1 MKKFLIAIA
10 ALVFVSSSSFAERY
24 VMVTHGEGKDPFWP
38 VVQKGGE
45 DAARAIGADFEYIY
59 NPSADMADMASSIQ
73 AAAATQPDGMV
84 ISLPDPDALGPAIK
98 AAVAAGVPVITM
110 NSGLESS
117 ASLGALMHVGQPEY
131 LAGQSAGARAKA
143 EGATKALC
151 MIQEAYNTA
160 LVDRC
165 EGYGESVPMEF
176 TDTTSDPAT
185 IQTRATAAL
194 QANPDVDAILSVGPH
209 VCSAVALALDDL
221 GMSVHHS
228 CFDLSP
234 DVMDLIN
241 AGKVAFTI
249 DQQQRLQ
256 GYMPIIVLHLYNN
269 GAGLLPGANIPSGP
283 GFVDKSNA
291 SSVAALAGI
300 VVVPLYFNPTTAALH
315 EAFPTAY
322 YAEPVLWAGFA
333 AGLLQTLLQV
343 IFWDKM
349 GFRTIKD
356 GALNGIWLGAILGGI
371 QNLNEASQYA
381 VFNATGQ
388 AFITV
393 LIYIIFTAVSGGA
406 IAWAFARGEKSEK

>member
-1 MKKFLIAIA
+1 MKKIILTFFAI
-10 ALVFVSSSSFAERY
+10 VFVASAAFAERY
-24 VMVTHGEGKDPFWP
+24 VMVTHGEGNDPFWP

-73 AAAATQPDGMV
+73 AAAATSPDGMV

-209 VCSAVALALDDL
+209 VCDAVSKALDDL
-221 GMSVHHS
+221 GMTVHHS

-234 DVMDLIN
+234 AVMDLIN

-256 GYMPIIVLHLYNN
+256 GYLPIIVLHLYNN

-291 SSVAALAGI
+291 TSVAALAGI
-300 VVVPLYFNPTTAALH
+300 
-315 EAFPTAY
+315 
-322 YAEPVLWAGFA
+322 
-333 AGLLQTLLQV
+333 
-343 IFWDKM
+343 D
-349 GFRTIKD
+349 R
-356 GALNGIWLGAILGGI
+356 
-371 QNLNEASQYA
+371 
-381 VFNATGQ
+381 
-388 AFITV
+388 
-393 LIYIIFTAVSGGA
+393 
-406 IAWAFARGEKSEK
+406 

>member
-1 MKKFLIAIA
+1 MKKIILTFFAI
-10 ALVFVSSSSFAERY
+10 VFVASAAFAERY
-24 VMVTHGEGKDPFWP
+24 VMVTHGEGNDPFWP

-73 AAAATQPDGMV
+73 AAAATSPDGMV

-110 NSGLESS
+110 NSGLETS

-194 QANPDVDAILSVGPH
+194 QSNPEVDAILSVGPH
-209 VCSAVALALDDL
+209 VCDAVSKALDDL
-221 GMSVHHS
+221 GMTVHHS

-234 DVMDLIN
+234 AVMDLIN

-256 GYMPIIVLHLYNN
+256 GYLPIIVLHLYNN

-291 SSVAALAGI
+291 TSVAALAGI
-300 VVVPLYFNPTTAALH
+300 
-315 EAFPTAY
+315 
-322 YAEPVLWAGFA
+322 
-333 AGLLQTLLQV
+333 
-343 IFWDKM
+343 D
-349 GFRTIKD
+349 R
-356 GALNGIWLGAILGGI
+356 
-371 QNLNEASQYA
+371 
-381 VFNATGQ
+381 
-388 AFITV
+388 
-393 LIYIIFTAVSGGA
+393 
-406 IAWAFARGEKSEK
+406 

>member
-1 MKKFLIAIA
+1 MKKILLTFAAI
-10 ALVFVSSSSFAERY
+10 VFVTSSAFAERY
-24 VMVTHGEGKDPFWP
+24 VMVTHGEGNDPFWP

-73 AAAATQPDGMV
+73 AAAATSPDGMV
-84 ISLPDPDALGPAIK
+84 ISLPDPDSLGAAIK

-209 VCSAVALALDDL
+209 VCDAVSKALDDL
-221 GMSVHHS
+221 GMTVHHS

-234 DVMDLIN
+234 AVMDLIN

-256 GYMPIIVLHLYNN
+256 GYLPIIVLHLYNN

-291 SSVAALAGI
+291 TSVAALAGI
-300 VVVPLYFNPTTAALH
+300 
-315 EAFPTAY
+315 
-322 YAEPVLWAGFA
+322 
-333 AGLLQTLLQV
+333 
-343 IFWDKM
+343 D
-349 GFRTIKD
+349 R
-356 GALNGIWLGAILGGI
+356 
-371 QNLNEASQYA
+371 
-381 VFNATGQ
+381 
-388 AFITV
+388 
-393 LIYIIFTAVSGGA
+393 
-406 IAWAFARGEKSEK
+406 

>member
-1 MKKFLIAIA
+1 MKRIILTLVAI
-10 ALVFVSSSSFAERY
+10 VFATSTAFAERY
-24 VMVTHGEGKDPFWP
+24 VMVTHGEGNDPFWP

-73 AAAATQPDGMV
+73 AAAATSPDGMV
-84 ISLPDPDALGPAIK
+84 ISLPDPDSLGPAIK

-165 EGYGESVPMEF
+165 EGYGEAVPMEF

-194 QANPDVDAILSVGPH
+194 QANPDVDAVLSVGPH
-209 VCSAVALALDDL
+209 VCDAVSKALDDL
-221 GMSVHHS
+221 GMTVHHS

-234 DVMDLIN
+234 AVMDLIN

-300 VVVPLYFNPTTAALH
+300 
-315 EAFPTAY
+315 
-322 YAEPVLWAGFA
+322 
-333 AGLLQTLLQV
+333 
-343 IFWDKM
+343 D
-349 GFRTIKD
+349 R
-356 GALNGIWLGAILGGI
+356 
-371 QNLNEASQYA
+371 
-381 VFNATGQ
+381 
-388 AFITV
+388 
-393 LIYIIFTAVSGGA
+393 
-406 IAWAFARGEKSEK
+406 

>member
-1 MKKFLIAIA
+1 MKKILLTFAAI
-10 ALVFVSSSSFAERY
+10 VFVTSSAFAERY
-24 VMVTHGEGKDPFWP
+24 VMVTHGEGNDPFWP

-73 AAAATQPDGMV
+73 AAAATSPDGMV

-110 NSGLESS
+110 NSGLETS

-194 QANPDVDAILSVGPH
+194 QAHPEVDAILSVGPH
-209 VCSAVALALDDL
+209 VCDAVSKALDDL
-221 GMSVHHS
+221 GMTVHHS

-234 DVMDLIN
+234 AVMDLIN

-256 GYMPIIVLHLYNN
+256 GYLPIIVLHLYNN

-291 SSVAALAGI
+291 TSVAALAGI
-300 VVVPLYFNPTTAALH
+300 
-315 EAFPTAY
+315 
-322 YAEPVLWAGFA
+322 
-333 AGLLQTLLQV
+333 
-343 IFWDKM
+343 D
-349 GFRTIKD
+349 R
-356 GALNGIWLGAILGGI
+356 
-371 QNLNEASQYA
+371 
-381 VFNATGQ
+381 
-388 AFITV
+388 
-393 LIYIIFTAVSGGA
+393 
-406 IAWAFARGEKSEK
+406 

>member
-1 MKKFLIAIA
+1 MKKIILTFFAI
-10 ALVFVSSSSFAERY
+10 VFVASAAFAERY
-24 VMVTHGEGKDPFWP
+24 VMVTHGEGNDPFWP

-73 AAAATQPDGMV
+73 AAAATSPDGMV

-110 NSGLESS
+110 NSGLETS

-194 QANPDVDAILSVGPH
+194 QSNPDVDAILSVGPH
-209 VCSAVALALDDL
+209 VCDAVSKALDDL
-221 GMSVHHS
+221 GMTVHHS

-234 DVMDLIN
+234 AVMDLIN

-256 GYMPIIVLHLYNN
+256 GYLPIIVLHLYNN

-291 SSVAALAGI
+291 TSVAALAGI
-300 VVVPLYFNPTTAALH
+300 
-315 EAFPTAY
+315 
-322 YAEPVLWAGFA
+322 
-333 AGLLQTLLQV
+333 
-343 IFWDKM
+343 D
-349 GFRTIKD
+349 R
-356 GALNGIWLGAILGGI
+356 
-371 QNLNEASQYA
+371 
-381 VFNATGQ
+381 
-388 AFITV
+388 
-393 LIYIIFTAVSGGA
+393 
-406 IAWAFARGEKSEK
+406 

>member
-1 MKKFLIAIA
+1 MKKILMTIVAVVFATSA
-10 ALVFVSSSSFAERY
+10 AFAERY

-110 NSGLESS
+110 NSGLENS
-117 ASLGALMHVGQPEY
+117 AALGALMHVGQPEY
-131 LAGQSAGARAKA
+131 LAGQSAGARAA
-143 EGATKALC
+143 SEGASNALC
-151 MIQEAYNTA
+151 MIQEQYNTA
-160 LVDRC
+160 LSDRC
-165 EGYGESVPMEF
+165 NGYGEAVPVKF
-176 TDTTSDPAT
+176 IDTTSDPAT
-185 IQTRATAAL
+185 IETRATAAL
-194 QANPDVDAILSVGPH
+194 QANSDIDAILSVGPH
-209 VCSAVALALDDL
+209 VCVAVDKAVAAL
-221 GMSVHHS
+221 GMTVHHS

-234 DVMDLIN
+234 EVMDLIN
-241 AGKVAFTI
+241 VDRVSFTI

-300 VVVPLYFNPTTAALH
+300 
-315 EAFPTAY
+315 
-322 YAEPVLWAGFA
+322 
-333 AGLLQTLLQV
+333 
-343 IFWDKM
+343 D
-349 GFRTIKD
+349 R
-356 GALNGIWLGAILGGI
+356 
-371 QNLNEASQYA
+371 
-381 VFNATGQ
+381 
-388 AFITV
+388 
-393 LIYIIFTAVSGGA
+393 
-406 IAWAFARGEKSEK
+406 

>member
-1 MKKFLIAIA
+1 VVFVLIIKFILGGNMKNFLIAFA
-10 ALVFVSSSSFAERY
+10 TLVFVTSSAFAERY
-24 VMVTHGEGKDPFWP
+24 VMVTHGEGNDPFWP

-84 ISLPDPDALGPAIK
+84 ISLPDPDSLGAAIK

-165 EGYGESVPMEF
+165 EGYGEAVPMEF

-209 VCSAVALALDDL
+209 VCDAVAKAVDDL
-221 GMSVHHS
+221 GMTVHHS

-234 DVMDLIN
+234 AVMDLIN
-241 AGKVAFTI
+241 AGKVSFTI

-300 VVVPLYFNPTTAALH
+300 
-315 EAFPTAY
+315 
-322 YAEPVLWAGFA
+322 
-333 AGLLQTLLQV
+333 
-343 IFWDKM
+343 D
-349 GFRTIKD
+349 R
-356 GALNGIWLGAILGGI
+356 
-371 QNLNEASQYA
+371 
-381 VFNATGQ
+381 
-388 AFITV
+388 
-393 LIYIIFTAVSGGA
+393 
-406 IAWAFARGEKSEK
+406 

>member
-1 MKKFLIAIA
+1 MKKILLTFAAI
-10 ALVFVSSSSFAERY
+10 VFVTSSAFAERY
-24 VMVTHGEGKDPFWP
+24 VMVTHGEGNDPFWP

-73 AAAATQPDGMV
+73 AAAATSPDGMV
-84 ISLPDPDALGPAIK
+84 ISLPDPDSLGPAIK

-165 EGYGESVPMEF
+165 EGYGEAVPMEF

-194 QANPDVDAILSVGPH
+194 QANTDVDAVLSVGPH
-209 VCSAVALALDDL
+209 VCDAVSKALDDL
-221 GMSVHHS
+221 GMTVHHS

-234 DVMDLIN
+234 AVMDLIN

-256 GYMPIIVLHLYNN
+256 GYVPIIVLHLYNN

-300 VVVPLYFNPTTAALH
+300 
-315 EAFPTAY
+315 
-322 YAEPVLWAGFA
+322 
-333 AGLLQTLLQV
+333 
-343 IFWDKM
+343 D
-349 GFRTIKD
+349 R
-356 GALNGIWLGAILGGI
+356 
-371 QNLNEASQYA
+371 
-381 VFNATGQ
+381 
-388 AFITV
+388 
-393 LIYIIFTAVSGGA
+393 
-406 IAWAFARGEKSEK
+406 

>member
-1 MKKFLIAIA
+1 MTLI
-10 ALVFVSSSSFAERY
+10 ALVFATSATFAERY
-24 VMVTHGEGKDPFWP
+24 VMVTHGEGNDPFWP

-73 AAAATQPDGMV
+73 AAAATSPDGMV
-84 ISLPDPDALGPAIK
+84 ISLPDPDSLGPAIK

-165 EGYGESVPMEF
+165 EGYGEAVPMEF

-194 QANPDVDAILSVGPH
+194 QANSDVDAILSVGPH
-209 VCSAVALALDDL
+209 VCDAVAKAVDDL
-221 GMSVHHS
+221 GMTVHHS

-234 DVMDLIN
+234 AVMDLIN

-249 DQQQRLQ
+249 DQQPRLQ

-291 SSVAALAGI
+291 SSVAALSGI
-300 VVVPLYFNPTTAALH
+300 
-315 EAFPTAY
+315 
-322 YAEPVLWAGFA
+322 
-333 AGLLQTLLQV
+333 
-343 IFWDKM
+343 D
-349 GFRTIKD
+349 R
-356 GALNGIWLGAILGGI
+356 
-371 QNLNEASQYA
+371 
-381 VFNATGQ
+381 
-388 AFITV
+388 
-393 LIYIIFTAVSGGA
+393 
-406 IAWAFARGEKSEK
+406 

>member
-1 MKKFLIAIA
+1 MKKILLTFAAI
-10 ALVFVSSSSFAERY
+10 VFVTSSAFAERY
-24 VMVTHGEGKDPFWP
+24 VMVTHGEGNDPFWP

-73 AAAATQPDGMV
+73 AAAATSPDGMV
-84 ISLPDPDALGPAIK
+84 ISLPDPDSLGPAIK

-165 EGYGESVPMEF
+165 EGYGEAVPMEF

-194 QANPDVDAILSVGPH
+194 QANSDVDAVLSVGPH
-209 VCSAVALALDDL
+209 VCDAVSKALDDL
-221 GMSVHHS
+221 GMTVHHS

-234 DVMDLIN
+234 AVMDLIN

-256 GYMPIIVLHLYNN
+256 GYVPIIVLHLYNT

-300 VVVPLYFNPTTAALH
+300 
-315 EAFPTAY
+315 
-322 YAEPVLWAGFA
+322 
-333 AGLLQTLLQV
+333 
-343 IFWDKM
+343 D
-349 GFRTIKD
+349 R
-356 GALNGIWLGAILGGI
+356 
-371 QNLNEASQYA
+371 
-381 VFNATGQ
+381 
-388 AFITV
+388 
-393 LIYIIFTAVSGGA
+393 
-406 IAWAFARGEKSEK
+406 

>member
-1 MKKFLIAIA
+1 MKKILLTFAAI
-10 ALVFVSSSSFAERY
+10 VFVTSSAFAERY
-24 VMVTHGEGKDPFWP
+24 VMVTHGEGNDPFWP

-73 AAAATQPDGMV
+73 AAAATSPDGMV
-84 ISLPDPDALGPAIK
+84 ISLPDPDSLGAAIK

-209 VCSAVALALDDL
+209 VCDAVSKALDDL
-221 GMSVHHS
+221 GMTVHHS

-234 DVMDLIN
+234 AVMDLIN

-256 GYMPIIVLHLYNN
+256 GYLPIIVLHLYNN
-269 GAGLLPGANIPSGP
+269 GSGLLPGANIPSGP

-291 SSVAALAGI
+291 TSVAALAGI
-300 VVVPLYFNPTTAALH
+300 
-315 EAFPTAY
+315 
-322 YAEPVLWAGFA
+322 
-333 AGLLQTLLQV
+333 
-343 IFWDKM
+343 D
-349 GFRTIKD
+349 R
-356 GALNGIWLGAILGGI
+356 
-371 QNLNEASQYA
+371 
-381 VFNATGQ
+381 
-388 AFITV
+388 
-393 LIYIIFTAVSGGA
+393 
-406 IAWAFARGEKSEK
+406 

>member
-1 MKKFLIAIA
+1 MKKILLTFAAI
-10 ALVFVSSSSFAERY
+10 VFVTSSAFAERY
-24 VMVTHGEGKDPFWP
+24 VMVTHGEGNDPFWP

-73 AAAATQPDGMV
+73 AAAATSPDGMV

-194 QANPDVDAILSVGPH
+194 QANPEVDAILSVGPH
-209 VCSAVALALDDL
+209 VCDAVSKALDDL
-221 GMSVHHS
+221 GMTVHHS

-234 DVMDLIN
+234 AVMDLIN

-256 GYMPIIVLHLYNN
+256 GYLPIIVLHLYNN

-291 SSVAALAGI
+291 TSVAALAGI
-300 VVVPLYFNPTTAALH
+300 
-315 EAFPTAY
+315 
-322 YAEPVLWAGFA
+322 
-333 AGLLQTLLQV
+333 
-343 IFWDKM
+343 D
-349 GFRTIKD
+349 R
-356 GALNGIWLGAILGGI
+356 
-371 QNLNEASQYA
+371 
-381 VFNATGQ
+381 
-388 AFITV
+388 
-393 LIYIIFTAVSGGA
+393 
-406 IAWAFARGEKSEK
+406 

>member
-1 MKKFLIAIA
+1 MKKILLTFAAIVLIT
-10 ALVFVSSSSFAERY
+10 SSAFAERY
-24 VMVTHGEGKDPFWP
+24 VMVTHGEGNDPFWP

-73 AAAATQPDGMV
+73 AAAATSPDGMV
-84 ISLPDPDALGPAIK
+84 ISLPDPDSLGAAIK

-209 VCSAVALALDDL
+209 VCDAVSKALDDL
-221 GMSVHHS
+221 GMTVHHS

-234 DVMDLIN
+234 AVMDLIN

-256 GYMPIIVLHLYNN
+256 GYLPIIVLHLYNN

-291 SSVAALAGI
+291 TSVAALAGI
-300 VVVPLYFNPTTAALH
+300 
-315 EAFPTAY
+315 
-322 YAEPVLWAGFA
+322 
-333 AGLLQTLLQV
+333 
-343 IFWDKM
+343 D
-349 GFRTIKD
+349 R
-356 GALNGIWLGAILGGI
+356 
-371 QNLNEASQYA
+371 
-381 VFNATGQ
+381 
-388 AFITV
+388 
-393 LIYIIFTAVSGGA
+393 
-406 IAWAFARGEKSEK
+406 

>member
-1 MKKFLIAIA
+1 MKKIILTFFAIVFATSA
-10 ALVFVSSSSFAERY
+10 AFAERY
-24 VMVTHGEGKDPFWP
+24 VMVTHGEGNDPFWP

-73 AAAATQPDGMV
+73 AAAATSPDGMV
-84 ISLPDPDALGPAIK
+84 ISLPDPDSLGAAIK

-209 VCSAVALALDDL
+209 VCDAVSKALDDL
-221 GMSVHHS
+221 GMTVHHS

-234 DVMDLIN
+234 AVMDLIN

-256 GYMPIIVLHLYNN
+256 GYLPIIVLHLYNN

-291 SSVAALAGI
+291 TSVAALAGI
-300 VVVPLYFNPTTAALH
+300 
-315 EAFPTAY
+315 
-322 YAEPVLWAGFA
+322 
-333 AGLLQTLLQV
+333 
-343 IFWDKM
+343 D
-349 GFRTIKD
+349 R
-356 GALNGIWLGAILGGI
+356 
-371 QNLNEASQYA
+371 
-381 VFNATGQ
+381 
-388 AFITV
+388 
-393 LIYIIFTAVSGGA
+393 
-406 IAWAFARGEKSEK
+406 

>member
-10 ALVFVSSSSFAERY
+10 ALVFVTSSAFAERY
-24 VMVTHGEGKDPFWP
+24 VMVTHGEGNDPFWP

-73 AAAATQPDGMV
+73 AAAATSPDGMV
-84 ISLPDPDALGPAIK
+84 ISLPDPDSLGPAIK

-165 EGYGESVPMEF
+165 EGYGEAVPMEF

-194 QANPDVDAILSVGPH
+194 QANSDVDAILSVGPH
-209 VCSAVALALDDL
+209 VCDAVSKALDDL
-221 GMSVHHS
+221 GMTVHHS

-234 DVMDLIN
+234 AVMDLIN

-300 VVVPLYFNPTTAALH
+300 
-315 EAFPTAY
+315 
-322 YAEPVLWAGFA
+322 
-333 AGLLQTLLQV
+333 
-343 IFWDKM
+343 D
-349 GFRTIKD
+349 R
-356 GALNGIWLGAILGGI
+356 
-371 QNLNEASQYA
+371 
-381 VFNATGQ
+381 
-388 AFITV
+388 
-393 LIYIIFTAVSGGA
+393 
-406 IAWAFARGEKSEK
+406 

>member
-1 MKKFLIAIA
+1 MKKFLLTIA
-10 ALVFVSSSSFAERY
+10 ALVFVTSSAFAERY

-110 NSGLESS
+110 NSGLENS
-117 ASLGALMHVGQPEY
+117 AALGALMHVGQPEY

-194 QANPDVDAILSVGPH
+194 QANPDVDAVLSVGPH
-209 VCSAVALALDDL
+209 VCDGVAKAMDDL
-221 GMSVHHS
+221 GLSHHHA

-234 DVMDLIN
+234 EVMDLIN
-241 AGKVAFTI
+241 AGKVSFTI

-269 GAGLLPGANIPSGP
+269 SAGLLPGANIPSGP

-291 SSVAALAGI
+291 TSVAALAGI
-300 VVVPLYFNPTTAALH
+300 
-315 EAFPTAY
+315 
-322 YAEPVLWAGFA
+322 
-333 AGLLQTLLQV
+333 
-343 IFWDKM
+343 D
-349 GFRTIKD
+349 R
-356 GALNGIWLGAILGGI
+356 
-371 QNLNEASQYA
+371 
-381 VFNATGQ
+381 
-388 AFITV
+388 
-393 LIYIIFTAVSGGA
+393 
-406 IAWAFARGEKSEK
+406 

>member
-1 MKKFLIAIA
+1 MCLYPDLIINIYILTKLTNKREIMKKLILSIA
-10 ALVFVSSSSFAERY
+10 ALALFATSAFAERY
-24 VMVTHGEGKDPFWP
+24 VMITHGEGKDPFWP

-117 ASLGALMHVGQPEY
+117 ASLGALMHVGQPEL
-131 LAGQSAGARAKA
+131 LAGQKAGERAKS

-165 EGYGESVPMEF
+165 EGYGAAVPMQM

-194 QANPDVDAILSVGPH
+194 QANSDIDAILSVGPH
-209 VCSAVALALDDL
+209 VCEAVDKALADL
-221 GMSVHHS
+221 GMTVHHS

-234 DVMDLIN
+234 AVMDLI
-241 AGKVAFTI
+241 GSGRVSFTI

-256 GYMPIIVLHLYNN
+256 GYMPVIVLHLYNN
-269 GAGLLPGANIPSGP
+269 SAGLLPGANIPSGP

-300 VVVPLYFNPTTAALH
+300 
-315 EAFPTAY
+315 
-322 YAEPVLWAGFA
+322 
-333 AGLLQTLLQV
+333 
-343 IFWDKM
+343 D
-349 GFRTIKD
+349 R
-356 GALNGIWLGAILGGI
+356 
-371 QNLNEASQYA
+371 
-381 VFNATGQ
+381 
-388 AFITV
+388 
-393 LIYIIFTAVSGGA
+393 
-406 IAWAFARGEKSEK
+406 

>member
-1 MKKFLIAIA
+1 MKKFLTTLFAIM
-10 ALVFVSSSSFAERY
+10 FVAGVVSAERY
-24 VMVTHGEGKDPFWP
+24 VMVTHGEGNDPFWP

-73 AAAATQPDGMV
+73 AAAATSPDGLV

-98 AAVAAGVPVITM
+98 AAVASGVPVITM

-165 EGYGESVPMEF
+165 EGYGEAVPMEF

-194 QANPDVDAILSVGPH
+194 QANSDVDAILSVGPH
-209 VCSAVALALDDL
+209 VCDAVSKALDDL
-221 GMSVHHS
+221 GMTVHHS

-234 DVMDLIN
+234 AVMDLIN

-256 GYMPIIVLHLYNN
+256 GYLPIIVLHLYNN

-291 SSVAALAGI
+291 TSVAALAGI
-300 VVVPLYFNPTTAALH
+300 
-315 EAFPTAY
+315 
-322 YAEPVLWAGFA
+322 
-333 AGLLQTLLQV
+333 
-343 IFWDKM
+343 D
-349 GFRTIKD
+349 R
-356 GALNGIWLGAILGGI
+356 
-371 QNLNEASQYA
+371 
-381 VFNATGQ
+381 
-388 AFITV
+388 
-393 LIYIIFTAVSGGA
+393 
-406 IAWAFARGEKSEK
+406 

>member
-1 MKKFLIAIA
+1 MKKFLITLFSIM
-10 ALVFVSSSSFAERY
+10 FVAGVVSAERY
-24 VMVTHGEGKDPFWP
+24 VMITHGEGNDPFWP

-59 NPSADMADMASSIQ
+59 TPSADMADMASSIQ
-73 AAAATQPDGMV
+73 AAAATSPDGMV
-84 ISLPDPDALGPAIK
+84 ISLPDPDSLGPAIK
-98 AAVAAGVPVITM
+98 AAVASGVPVITM

-117 ASLGALMHVGQPEY
+117 ASLGALMHVGQPEF

-165 EGYGESVPMEF
+165 EGYGEAVPMEF

-194 QANPDVDAILSVGPH
+194 QSNPDVDAVLSVGPH
-209 VCSAVALALDDL
+209 VCDAVSKALDDL
-221 GMSVHHS
+221 GMTVHHS

-234 DVMDLIN
+234 AVMDLIN

-300 VVVPLYFNPTTAALH
+300 V
-315 EAFPTAY
+315 
-322 YAEPVLWAGFA
+322 
-333 AGLLQTLLQV
+333 
-343 IFWDKM
+343 
-349 GFRTIKD
+349 R
-356 GALNGIWLGAILGGI
+356 
-371 QNLNEASQYA
+371 
-381 VFNATGQ
+381 
-388 AFITV
+388 
-393 LIYIIFTAVSGGA
+393 
-406 IAWAFARGEKSEK
+406 